1 MSDVSAVSKLPTAS
15 NPDYVD
21 ELSSLAGYT
30 KTHKTTLDQTDFLKL
45 LATQLANQDPLSP
58 QDDTQSIAQMATF
71 SSIEQSS
78 ELVKSLKAFM
88 AGQGLSSAQGMLGK
102 DVTISTTQTVENADG
117 TKKTETTK
125 STGLVTAIGYDDA
138 GAAVVTIGGK
148 TYPQSSVTEIR
159 NSATATATAN

>member
-1 MSDVSAVSKLPTAS
+1 MSDVSAVSQLPTAS
-15 NPDYVD
+15 NPDYAD

-30 KTHKTTLDQTDFLKL
+30 TTHKTTLDQSDFLKL

-58 QDDTQSIAQMATF
+58 QDDTESVAQMATF

-102 DVTISTTQTVENADG
+102 DVTVTTTQTVENADG
-117 TKKTETTK
+117 TNKTETSET
-125 STGLVTAIGYDDA
+125 SGLVTAIGYDDA
-138 GAAVVTIGGK
+138 GAAVVTIDGK

-159 NSATATATAN
+159 NSTTASTTAS